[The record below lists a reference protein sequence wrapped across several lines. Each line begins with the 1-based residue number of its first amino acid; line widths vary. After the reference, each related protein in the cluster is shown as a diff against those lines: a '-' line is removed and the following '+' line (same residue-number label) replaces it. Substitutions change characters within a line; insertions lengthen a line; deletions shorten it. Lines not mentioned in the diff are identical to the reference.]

1 MRFSSRCS
9 PDRGGVPS
17 GTRLPLR
24 LGIAGAVALSAILI
38 GGCVQPA
45 PVKTPQAHATVKP
58 LFASDADALAAAT
71 KAYAAYL
78 KMSDTISQEGGA
90 DPERLAP
97 LVTTNWLKQ
106 EKASAH
112 SFAASGLRQTG
123 ATHFDT
129 ARLQRYDSSS
139 PHQAI
144 DVYLC
149 LDLSDV
155 HILDAA
161 SADTTK
167 PGVQTK
173 YSFVASFVVEGHRG
187 LLLDDN
193 SPWTGASFC

>member
-1 MRFSSRCS
+1 MRFSSQRS
-9 PDRGGVPS
+9 PEHGGAPS
-17 GTRLPLR
+17 GARLTLR
-24 LGIAGAVALSAILI
+24 LGLVSAAALSALLLS
-38 GGCVQPA
+38 GCVQPTPA
-45 PVKTPQAHATVKP
+45 KTPQVHATVKP

-90 DPERLAP
+90 NPERLAP

-112 SFAASGLRQTG
+112 SFAASGLRQSG
-123 ATHFDT
+123 ATHFDA
-129 ARLQRYDSSS
+129 ARLQRYDGAS
-139 PHQAI
+139 PHQAV

-155 HILDAA
+155 HILDT
-161 SADTTK
+161 SNVDTTK
-167 PGVQTK
+167 PGAQTK
-173 YSFVASFVVEGHRG
+173 YSFVASFVVEGHER
-187 LLLDDN
+187 LLLDEN